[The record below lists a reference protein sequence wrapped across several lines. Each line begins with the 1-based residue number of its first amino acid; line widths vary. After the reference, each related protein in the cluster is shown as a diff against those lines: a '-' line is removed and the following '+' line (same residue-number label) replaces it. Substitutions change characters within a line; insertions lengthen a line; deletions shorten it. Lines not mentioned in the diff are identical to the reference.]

1 MWWNVNFLN
10 VKFLWKF
17 SVVDSNLC
25 PESFLQ
31 RRRERGR
38 GVTHESNLIVW
49 TYRVNIYW
57 LMSGHYWHIGCPDGF
72 EKDQVG
78 QYWTSA
84 SMHHPRDF
92 GASPEQ
98 NEVAIEYNCLAA
110 LLLQMQFSNPIL
122 DSTIKLKEFLRKW
135 FIFSVFSLLPF
146 RERYQ
151 TTLSPS
157 EI

>member
-31 RRRERGR
+31 RRRERGE
-38 GVTHESNLIVW
+38 GWHMNLTWLSGHIEW
-49 TYRVNIYW
+49 TFIDSCLDLLTYW
-57 LMSGHYWHIGCPDGF
+57 LCPHCPDSF
-72 EKDQVG
+72 EDNIG
-78 QYWTSA
+78 ISA

-122 DSTIKLKEFLRKW
+122 DTTIKLKEFLRKW
-135 FIFSVFSLLPF
+135 FLFSVFSLLPF